1 MHFLK
6 KKQILK
12 LNVPICHCV
21 MSWSTFTSCLAEKF
35 YHWLQDHRNPLTLI
49 KKKKKHGR
57 IRQTTSLLARG
68 KVLLLSLFLYL
79 IMWWPMIECDIWS
92 SFNITPFLSSPF
104 PDTVCASAP
113 LEFSPF
119 SEHFCDI
126 CHNIDNMYCYFGRK
140 IFPLFLFFFCMGW
153 ISAFRLFC
161 RYLARYTA
169 CSVYLTGYLVVV
181 RQDFWL
187 VEICQVGY
195 LTDYRFFS
203 LHFPNIGPNIFQISG
218 LSLNLP
224 CAICV

>member
-1 MHFLK
+1 MTYDRMWH
-6 KKQILK
+6 
-12 LNVPICHCV
+12 
-21 MSWSTFTSCLAEKF
+21 
-35 YHWLQDHRNPLTLI
+35 LI
-49 KKKKKHGR
+49 IFQHPP
-57 IRQTTSLLARG
+57 
-68 KVLLLSLFLYL
+68 LSL
-79 IMWWPMIECDIWS
+79 
-92 SFNITPFLSSPF
+92 
-104 PDTVCASAP
+104 VP
-113 LEFSPF
+113 LFRILCVHPPLL
-119 SEHFCDI
+119 
-126 CHNIDNMYCYFGRK
+126 N
-140 IFPLFLFFFCMGW
+140 FPLFLNTSVIFVITSTICTATLVEKSSLYFCFFFGMGW

-161 RYLARYTA
+161 RYLARYPA